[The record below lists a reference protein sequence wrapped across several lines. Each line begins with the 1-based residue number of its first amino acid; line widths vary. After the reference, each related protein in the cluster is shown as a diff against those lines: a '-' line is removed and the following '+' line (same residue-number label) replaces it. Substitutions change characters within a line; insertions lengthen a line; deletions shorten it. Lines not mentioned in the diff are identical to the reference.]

1 MRREDIEFTGPGGA
15 TLRGWFFPADAAN
28 PSPCVVLQHGVSGV
42 KELHL
47 DGYAT
52 VLQAAG
58 LSCVVY
64 DHPGFGASDAVPG
77 TPRSEIDPWQQVRGI
92 QDAITY
98 ASLRDDVDA
107 DRIGL
112 WGTSFGAANAFVT
125 AALDRRVKAVCGQ
138 IAFINGPRTFEARF
152 SADERAHLLELFA
165 QDRRARMSGA
175 DPIMVPA
182 VAAAPSGEAMPGQG
196 AYAFFT
202 NGAAE
207 RAPAWRNELTA
218 RSFELML
225 AYDPAAVLP
234 RIAPTPLLMLVA
246 PDDELAPAEFATDAF
261 ATAHEPKRI
270 EMLPGG
276 HFDAYTGT
284 PFEQSSAAAA
294 DWFSTHLLAGDRVGG
309 GVTA

>member
-125 AALDRRVKAVCGQ
+125 AASTAASRRSAGRSRSST
-138 IAFINGPRTFEARF
+138 GP
-152 SADERAHLLELFA
+152 
-165 QDRRARMSGA
+165 
-175 DPIMVPA
+175 
-182 VAAAPSGEAMPGQG
+182 
-196 AYAFFT
+196 
-202 NGAAE
+202 
-207 RAPAWRNELTA
+207 A
-218 RSFELML
+218 RS
-225 AYDPAAVLP
+225 
-234 RIAPTPLLMLVA
+234 RHGSAPT
-246 PDDELAPAEFATDAF
+246 
-261 ATAHEPKRI
+261 
-270 EMLPGG
+270 
-276 HFDAYTGT
+276 
-284 PFEQSSAAAA
+284 S
-294 DWFSTHLLAGDRVGG
+294 
-309 GVTA
+309 